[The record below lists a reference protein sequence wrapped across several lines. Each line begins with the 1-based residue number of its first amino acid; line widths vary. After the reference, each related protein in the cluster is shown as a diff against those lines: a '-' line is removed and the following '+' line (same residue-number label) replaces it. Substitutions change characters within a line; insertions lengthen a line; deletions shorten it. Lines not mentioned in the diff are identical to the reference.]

1 MRVGDIVAE
10 RVGLRRRTGLVLAS
24 WLETQSGIGI
34 EEQRFEVLWA
44 DGVIGEHREAQL
56 EHCPEKILAGR

>member
-1 MRVGDIVAE
+1 MNVGDLVSE
-10 RVGLRRRTGLVLAS
+10 RVGLRRATGLVLAS

-44 DGVIGEHREAQL
+44 GGVIGEHIEAQL
-56 EHCPEKILAGR
+56 EKANESR